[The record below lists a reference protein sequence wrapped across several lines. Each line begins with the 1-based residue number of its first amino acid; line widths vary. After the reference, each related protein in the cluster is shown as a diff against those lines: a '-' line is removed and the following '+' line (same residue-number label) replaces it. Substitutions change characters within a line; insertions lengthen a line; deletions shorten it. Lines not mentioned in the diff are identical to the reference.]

1 MYEEE
6 IEVGWKRSC
15 SPPALA
21 KVGADSDDN
30 DDNIPINCQKNRV
43 MPAQWDHIHNSSV
56 SSSLMSVCTVVH
68 FLKDFSCRQ
77 RLAIIRQNYKD
88 FSLWVGVAFC
98 WLTAPRW
105 RCHFLLSNHPEPVLK
120 TLVLWEMNRRIWGF
134 FPSSGDTKKSL
145 ECVKA
150 NSSRNLTDLNWA
162 ALEDTAK
169 SPIKITVNLQYFTV
183 K

>member
-1 MYEEE
+1 MKAHIQNHFSKE
-6 IEVGWKRSC
+6 IC
-15 SPPALA
+15 SKSAAAPLHSLRLVLIVMIMMIIFQLIV
-21 KVGADSDDN
+21 K
-30 DDNIPINCQKNRV
+30 KNRV

-56 SSSLMSVCTVVH
+56 SSSLMSVCTAVH

-134 FPSSGDTKKSL
+134 PLFRGDKEVLRVCQGQFIQKPDRFELSCTGGHCKKP
-145 ECVKA
+145 
-150 NSSRNLTDLNWA
+150 N
-162 ALEDTAK
+162 
-169 SPIKITVNLQYFTV
+169 
-183 K
+183 